1 MVSHKNL
8 DFLEFVLTRLKPILK
23 YADWHLCIE
32 RMYLFSYFTE
42 MYTTVHLYVPK
53 PWRRLS
59 LSTNSSLPS
68 QQPSQGDFQILECG
82 ETKRIVEVYFDC
94 RYYNNYMFCA
104 FRHFLQA
111 RRWQSHTENPS
122 RESLS
127 VARRLR
133 YVIISKVNF
142 AKQELTTSKQRLRW
156 FGRRQAADS
165 SFKARWRLNQQ
176 TIGPN
181 DAGDVATDSSL
192 RWS

>member
-1 MVSHKNL
+1 MQIDTYVLKECIYSVISLKCTLQYIVTSQNL
-8 DFLEFVLTRLKPILK
+8 DVAFL
-23 YADWHLCIE
+23 W
-32 RMYLFSYFTE
+32 
-42 MYTTVHLYVPK
+42 
-53 PWRRLS
+53 
-59 LSTNSSLPS
+59 STNSSLPS

-94 RYYNNYMFCA
+94 RYYIFCA
-104 FRHFLQA
+104 FRHFLQAEFA

-122 RESLS
+122 RESRS
-127 VARRLR
+127 VASRLR

-142 AKQELTTSKQRLRW
+142 AKQELTTGKQRLRW

-165 SFKARWRLNQQ
+165 SFKTRWRLNQQ

-181 DAGDVATDSSL
+181 DAGDVATDLSL